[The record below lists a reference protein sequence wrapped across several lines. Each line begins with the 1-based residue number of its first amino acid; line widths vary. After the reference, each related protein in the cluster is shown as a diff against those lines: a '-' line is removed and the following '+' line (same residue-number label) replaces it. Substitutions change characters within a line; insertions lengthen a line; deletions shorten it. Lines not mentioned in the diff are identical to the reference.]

1 MQYAGGDALTVF
13 LTEPGLIEV
22 ELQQRV
28 VARMVM
34 AQVDAEGQ
42 LFLTVVQ
49 VFNLEL
55 AAFQFDVG
63 RKNLQRKAD
72 VEQLAPIL
80 LMQVQ
85 LAVEFGNGKTLVTI
99 ALAQLAADL
108 PQ

>member
-1 MQYAGGDALTVF
+1 
-13 LTEPGLIEV
+13 
-22 ELQQRV
+22 
-28 VARMVM
+28 M

-55 AAFQFDVG
+55 AALQFDIS

-72 VEQLAPIL
+72 VEQLAPPL

-85 LAVEFGNGKTLVTI
+85 LAVEFGNGKALVAI
-99 ALAQLAADL
+99 ALAQFAADL